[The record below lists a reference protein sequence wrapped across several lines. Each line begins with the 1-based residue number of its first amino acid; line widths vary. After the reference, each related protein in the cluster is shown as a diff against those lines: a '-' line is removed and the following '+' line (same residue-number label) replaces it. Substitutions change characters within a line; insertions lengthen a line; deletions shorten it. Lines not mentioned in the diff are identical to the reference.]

1 MAPLNF
7 ESFYNVIDGKLE
19 ATAQTRHG
27 INPATLEQLPP
38 VPVSTR
44 NDVNKAVEAAQRAA
58 AAWAATPIEERK
70 QKVFQY
76 ADAVDAL
83 ANEFGKMMT
92 LEQGKPVCVYTVV
105 IEV

>member
-7 ESFYNVIDGKLE
+7 ESFYNVIDGELE
-19 ATAQTRHG
+19 ATAEIRHG

-44 NDVNKAVEAAQRAA
+44 NDVNRAVTAAQRAST
-58 AAWAATPIEERK
+58 AWAATPIEERK
-70 QKVFQY
+70 QKVIQY

-83 ANEFGKMMT
+83 ANEFGKMMI
-92 LEQGKPVCVYTVV
+92 LEQGKPGRLMARP
-105 IEV
+105 IS